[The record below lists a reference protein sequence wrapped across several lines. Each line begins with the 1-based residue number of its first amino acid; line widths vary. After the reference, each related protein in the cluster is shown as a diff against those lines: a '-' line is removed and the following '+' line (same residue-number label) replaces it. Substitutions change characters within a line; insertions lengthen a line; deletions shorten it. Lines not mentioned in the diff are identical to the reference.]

1 MGIKDLFD
9 NDPKSKRELRQE
21 IDAKQIE
28 LVLISENLNNQIILL
43 NDELNKQKSE
53 LADLNSISADLSK
66 EKDRLVEEV
75 IDLKLWN
82 ESKENRLVDLEKKT
96 QYKQQEISILL
107 SNQTILQESLDS
119 IKLELA
125 AEKKL
130 SHDLHSELHDLKVV
144 TSKIEASHLEVAS
157 EKRRIA
163 EREATVYK
171 NFAEMQKREKQL
183 AENVEK
189 LKLAQELADSSKI
202 SRIQSYE
209 NEISTLSAK
218 ITQIEQEK
226 KKAERET
233 REAKFLYDAM
243 FVPYKEKAR
252 REGRSVRDIEI
263 NALKSQLFEAKEHLH
278 EFHTKGEP
286 ELKKAKEKIATL
298 NTSVEYAMQDK
309 RAAENTTSKLR
320 TDLSNLEQQLNS
332 KIINHR
338 VEIENLQNRID
349 ETLKEKKAEIASF
362 KKQNDALQKI
372 KATSTIQKVGTSHL
386 DKKIVQLNEELI
398 ELKKSVTSI
407 DNILAW
413 ENPTIFNWMLQEGS
427 PESLE
432 LPSAHIALVGSGPWK
447 RAELGSALESN
458 GFKLWQLPDK
468 EIERVILGRSGWI
481 KHQLEEQ
488 IKQFVGKPLRIY
500 SQEMW
505 FAYLCTGRDPFDT
518 NDLDLLLAFAEN
530 HEGLQFLINY
540 QFKWPEIS
548 LSDGGH
554 IIDPSIKDFGIQ
566 ESPMHMLDYRV
577 GTTSP
582 HSSGDRQ
589 LILQQCFA
597 TAKLPFGNDC
607 TESYKKAWGRAGSV
621 QRLYRMALH
630 IKFLIEGPSGRDYRK
645 PQALADWI
653 DDLNW
658 LKKKY
663 YKKGV
668 HKFTWPNLNS

>member
-21 IDAKQIE
+21 IDAKHIE
-28 LVLISENLNNQIILL
+28 LVRISENLNNQIILL
-43 NDELNKQKSE
+43 NNELNKQQSE
-53 LADLNSISADLSK
+53 LVNFNSISADLSK
-66 EKDRLVEEV
+66 EKDRLIDEI

-82 ESKENRLVDLEKKT
+82 ESKENCLVDLEKKT
-96 QYKQQEISILL
+96 QDKQQEISILL
-107 SNQTILQESLDS
+107 SNQTILQESLES
-119 IKLELA
+119 IKLDLA

-144 TSKIEASHLEVAS
+144 TSRIEAAHLEVAS

-171 NFAEMQKREKQL
+171 NFAEMQRREQAL

-189 LKLAQELADSSKI
+189 FKLAKESADFSKI
-202 SRIQSYE
+202 STIKSYE
-209 NEISTLSAK
+209 DEITGLNKRIS
-218 ITQIEQEK
+218 QIEQEK
-226 KKAERET
+226 RNAERET
-233 REAKFLYDAM
+233 REAKFLYEAM
-243 FVPYKEKAR
+243 FTPYKEKAF
-252 REGRSVRDIEI
+252 REGRSIRDVEIE
-263 NALKSQLFEAKEHLH
+263 ALKTQLFEAKEILR
-278 EFHTKGEP
+278 EFRINGEP
-286 ELKKAKEKIATL
+286 ELKAAQERIAAL
-298 NTSVEYAMQDK
+298 HKSNEYAKQDK
-309 RAAENTTSKLR
+309 NSAENIANKLR
-320 TDLSNLEQQLNS
+320 NELSVLNRQLDSEKMLHQVRIQRQQNAHESVLEEKDAKIKDLTNLY
-332 KIINHR
+332 
-338 VEIENLQNRID
+338 
-349 ETLKEKKAEIASF
+349 
-362 KKQNDALQKI
+362 DALRKI
-372 KATSTIQKVGTSHL
+372 KSSSNVQKVDTSHL
-386 DKKIVQLNEELI
+386 DKKIAKLTEELNT
-398 ELKKSVTSI
+398 LRNSNNLI
-407 DNILAW
+407 DINFYW
-413 ENPTIFNWMLQEGS
+413 NNPTILSWMLQEGT
-427 PESLE
+427 PETLE
-432 LPSAHIALVGSGPWK
+432 LPSPHTALIGSGPWK
-447 RAELGSALESN
+447 RDELGSVMESN
-458 GFKLWQLPDK
+458 GFKLWQLPDPD
-468 EIERVILGRSGWI
+468 IEHVVIGRHGWI
-481 KHQLEEQ
+481 QQPLEEQ
-488 IKQFVGKPLRIY
+488 IQLFVGKPLRIY

-518 NDLDLLLAFAEN
+518 NDIDLLLAFAEN

-582 HSSGDRQ
+582 HSSGDRR

-597 TAKLPFGNDC
+597 TSKLPFGNDC

-668 HKFTWPNLNS
+668 HKFTWPNLNF